1 MARVPQLIPPA
12 VAARP
17 AELVRDEALLS
28 ELMPGLNAFAPFGHL
43 VDLEEQGGK
52 SLEAGRPGNL
62 IGQGL

>member
-28 ELMPGLNAFAPFGHL
+28 ELMPGLNAFAPFDHL
-43 VDLEEQGGK
+43 VDLEEQGEK

-62 IGQGL
+62 IWQGL